1 MSGPSVSDRAYAVT
15 IDNAVPC
22 QQIAAEL
29 RQWILRDG
37 CREMTKGKRDVTIMG
52 KGSYGTVF
60 KIDSFD
66 FKTMPHKCDMVIK
79 EIKLIRGRHTSQRY
93 MDELRRDTDREVR
106 VQRIAADANISP
118 KIWDYFECRNI
129 IYIIMGRL
137 PEGQTLYRW
146 MNGSLPMKRP
156 LRDVVIDII
165 ESVNDLHA
173 LGYIHGD
180 LHSGNIWVTNEGK
193 VLIYDFG
200 FAKSIPTEQQLGR
213 AYPNM
218 TKGHMLEYI
227 YFMLIADWIRLMWT
241 TEMKGRDMSFIDTYD
256 APDFWVQFIKRN
268 YNWELLNM
276 ADLKRKSQRTGEIR
290 IHSLWTL
297 YLHAV
302 GLPKTTPL
310 IRHP

>member
-1 MSGPSVSDRAYAVT
+1 MSEPSPSHQTYAVS

-22 QQIAAEL
+22 QRIADEL

-37 CREMTKGKRDVTIMG
+37 CREMTKGKKDVTIMG

-66 FKTMPHKCDMVIK
+66 AKTTPHDCDMVIK
-79 EIKLIRGRHTSQRY
+79 EIKLTQGKHTSQRY
-93 MDELRRDTDREVR
+93 MDSIRRDTNGEVK
-106 VQRIAADANISP
+106 VQRIAAKANLSP

-137 PEGQTLYRW
+137 PKGQTLYKW
-146 MNGSLPMKRP
+146 MNGYLPMKRP

-165 ESVNDLHA
+165 ESVSELHS

-200 FAKSIPTEQQLGR
+200 FAKAIPTEQQLSR
-213 AYPNM
+213 AYPGM
-218 TKGHMLEYI
+218 EKGHMTDYI

-241 TEMKGRDMSFIDTYD
+241 TEVNGRTMKLLNTY
-256 APDFWVQFIKRN
+256 AASDFWVQFIKRN
-268 YNWELLNM
+268 YDWELLNM
-276 ADLKRKSQRTGEIR
+276 GELQRKSRRTGEIG

-297 YLHAV
+297 YLNGV
-302 GLPKTTPL
+302 GLPRSTPL
-310 IRHP
+310 IMHP